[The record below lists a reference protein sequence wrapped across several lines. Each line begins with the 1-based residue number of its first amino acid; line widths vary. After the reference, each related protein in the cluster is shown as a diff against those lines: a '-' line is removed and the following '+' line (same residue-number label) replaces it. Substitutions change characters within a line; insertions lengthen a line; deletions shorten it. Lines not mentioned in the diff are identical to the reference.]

1 MDINRFE
8 DLIDLRGT
16 DLDLWPTAEAE
27 DARRLIAESDGARAL
42 FEDAESSERLLS
54 GALRV
59 EPAPL
64 GLATRITAAAID
76 EVPRSPLP
84 HWLTGM
90 RLAVGGGAM
99 SIAASVLGFV
109 VANALLGSADPGYS
123 AILTYADGSIFEAMG
138 AL

>member
-8 DLIDLRGT
+8 DLIDLRGAN
-16 DLDLWPTAEAE
+16 LDLWPPAEAE
-27 DARRLIAESDGARAL
+27 EARRLIAEDDVARSV
-42 FEDAESSERLLS
+42 FEDAESAERLLS

-64 GLATRITAAAID
+64 GLATRITSAALD
-76 EVPRSPLP
+76 DVPRSHLP
-84 HWLTGM
+84 HWLSGT
-90 RLAVGGGAM
+90 RLALGGGAM

-123 AILTYADGSIFEAMG
+123 AIMTFADGSVFEAMG